1 MWSRLQHKLNAF
13 ELYTIDVIYGRS
25 EGAWSAVYAA
35 FLHAL
40 SWLFSGVAQAR
51 LWLYQR
57 RILHDQPLGCL
68 VVVVGN
74 LTVGGTGKT
83 PVVEK
88 FARALRDRGRRVA
101 ILSRGYKSRPVP
113 LWRQAWIRLTHT
125 AEPPPRVVSD
135 GVRVLLDSELA
146 GDEPFMLA
154 RNLPGVVVLVDKNRV
169 KAGAYAIRKF
179 GCDTLV
185 LDDGFQYLP
194 LKGRL
199 NLLLV
204 DKTNPF
210 GNGALL
216 PRGILREPVKHL
228 RRASHIFLTKSD
240 GVPDAEL
247 DELIRRHNPRADVI
261 ECAHRPGYL
270 QRFGEPVMSGVPVVA
285 GVADPGP
292 IRVPNVAGV
301 ADPGPIRVP
310 NVAGVADPGPEIS
323 RTGLG
328 EAGCLDPVAGVADP
342 GPIQPTAPGSTTPAT
357 GGDLSGPGSA
367 TPATIAPLATMPAG
381 RVPLTHLRGRRVLAF
396 SGIATP
402 ESFEKFLRDLGADLV
417 ARERF
422 LDHYRYTAE
431 DLAGLF
437 ALAQREGAECLVT
450 TEKDAVR
457 VTVAAGCPLPL
468 YYLRL
473 EIELLHGAADFD
485 AAVERICFS
494 QHDQL

>member
-1 MWSRLQHKLNAF
+1 MSSWLKRKFTAF
-13 ELYTIDVIYGRS
+13 ELHTVDVIYGRS

-51 LWLYQR
+51 LWLYRQ

-88 FARALRDRGRRVA
+88 FARALRERGRHVA
-101 ILSRGYKSRPVP
+101 ILSRGYKSKAPP
-113 LWRQAWIRLTHT
+113 FWQKGWFALTHA
-125 AEPPPRVVSD
+125 AEPPPRIVSD
-135 GVRVLLDSELA
+135 GKTVLLDSEQA

-169 KAGAYAIRKF
+169 KAGAFAIKKF
-179 GCDTLV
+179 GCDTLI

-210 GNGALL
+210 GNGRLL
-216 PRGILREPVKHL
+216 PRGILREPIKHL
-228 RRASHIFLTKSD
+228 RRATHVFLTKSD
-240 GVPDAEL
+240 GARDLEL
-247 DELIRRHNPRADVI
+247 EDLIREHNPAADLI
-261 ECAHRPGYL
+261 ECAHRPQHL
-270 QRFGEPVMSGVPVVA
+270 RRFGAAEGAA
-285 GVADPGP
+285 GA
-292 IRVPNVAGV
+292 R
-301 ADPGPIRVP
+301 
-310 NVAGVADPGPEIS
+310 E
-323 RTGLG
+323 
-328 EAGCLDPVAGVADP
+328 
-342 GPIQPTAPGSTTPAT
+342 
-357 GGDLSGPGSA
+357 
-367 TPATIAPLATMPAG
+367 PLAW
-381 RVPLTHLRGRRVLAF
+381 LRGRRVLAF

-402 ESFEKFLRDLGADLV
+402 ESFEKFLRDLGAELV

-422 LDHYRYTAE
+422 LDHYRFGE
-431 DLAGLF
+431 DDLAALF
-437 ALAQREGAECLVT
+437 AQAAREGAECLVT

-457 VTVAAGCPLPL
+457 IAEGHAQPLPL

-473 EIELLHGAADFD
+473 EVELIHGAENFE
-485 AAVERICFS
+485 AAVERICFPKHES
-494 QHDQL
+494 PRVAG